1 MKARSKIVWSAAAL
15 FVVAGGRGTWLLAAN
30 PDLDDM
36 KRLVRRHFRDVAQ
49 LSTADLAA
57 WLKDSKREQPVL
69 LDTRTEKEFA
79 VSHLPG
85 AIRVEP
91 SAKADAILLW
101 LPAGKPVV
109 TYCSVGYRSSVVAE
123 RLKKAGVASV
133 QNLEGSIFEW
143 ANEGRPL
150 EANGKPADK
159 VHPYNRKYGKMLD
172 AKRRA
177 EL

>member
-91 SAKADAILLW
+91 SAKAA
-101 LPAGKPVV
+101 
-109 TYCSVGYRSSVVAE
+109 
-123 RLKKAGVASV
+123 
-133 QNLEGSIFEW
+133 F
-143 ANEGRPL
+143 
-150 EANGKPADK
+150 
-159 VHPYNRKYGKMLD
+159 
-172 AKRRA
+172 
-177 EL
+177 